1 MESDAQLRH
10 LRLDDSNETYLFF
23 ENDSN
28 NLFLFQKNS
37 LQACRGDVEENVG
50 SEGNGEGGDEGDE
63 EQDEED
69 DVEEE
74 LGAAEREDADEEK
87 DVSTFVSVRGTS
99 IQLKLCKVTNLRQNF
114 CQAIHRGNF

>member
-1 MESDAQLRH
+1 MKH
-10 LRLDDSNETYLFF
+10 IFF
-23 ENDSN
+23 WKWFKQP
-28 NLFLFQKNS
+28 FLFQKNS
-37 LQACRGDVEENVG
+37 LQACRGGVEEDVG

-69 DVEEE
+69 DAEEE

-99 IQLKLCKVTNLRQNF
+99 IQLKLCKVTNLRQNV

>member
-1 MESDAQLRH
+1 MK
-10 LRLDDSNETYLFF
+10 NIFF
-23 ENDSN
+23 
-28 NLFLFQKNS
+28 LKMFQTTFFIPKKNS
-37 LQACRGDVEENVG
+37 LKACRGDVEEDVG

-69 DVEEE
+69 AAEEE

-114 CQAIHRGNF
+114 CQAIHRGTF